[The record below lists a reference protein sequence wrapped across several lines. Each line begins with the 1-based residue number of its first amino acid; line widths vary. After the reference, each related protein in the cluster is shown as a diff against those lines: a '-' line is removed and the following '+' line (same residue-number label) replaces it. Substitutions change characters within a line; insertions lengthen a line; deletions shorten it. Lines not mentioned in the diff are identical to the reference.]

1 MIRSHR
7 IVHVVFDRMRG
18 HFEAHH
24 LGHLEFDVAV
34 DLVVVEDAA
43 TRLDL
48 GDDPNEMRQDD
59 ERLRAK

>member
-1 MIRSHR
+1 MIRSDR

-18 HFEAHH
+18 HFKARHF
-24 LGHLEFDVAV
+24 GHLELDAAF

-48 GDDPNEMRQDD
+48 DEEPNGMRQDD